1 MRLVLLGWF
10 AVLGGLTLAG
20 SSALCPM
27 VSAQV
32 NPGPVRVAQAPA
44 TNAAA
49 AASLAQAS
57 ADQAKFDEVL
67 AEAVRFLRT
76 APSFMLDV
84 TGEWK
89 TSRGAEGKNHYT
101 LVHQRPGLF
110 RIEVQSGFAKTPD
123 LICVNDGQD
132 VTTLYD
138 SQLLYSQHPVG
149 EGGELSRNTMLAQS
163 LSGSGIDILLQ
174 PQLVDFVHAQVSGVK
189 YLGVEQ
195 LEKYRC
201 HHFEMQWG
209 QQRVALWISAQGEP
223 MLRQFARTTQ
233 VNIGPDNQF
242 QMVAT
247 AKLNWRIGG
256 QIPPETFQVALP
268 QGSRRVHCIYESLA
282 CDEASDLIGQQMPAI
297 ELIQLDGKR
306 LHLKPAPDK
315 IATVLIFWAS
325 WCTPSTNEMPKVTGF
340 VKDTAS
346 QGVAFYAVNVGED
359 LSAVRKFATQHDFT
373 SAAVSDPNGTVSHA
387 FRVGELPAVVI
398 IDRDGK
404 IRTIM
409 HGDAKDLQTSVAKQ
423 LQQIATTPAP
433 APIRPA
439 VAGPKQ

>member
-10 AVLGGLTLAG
+10 AVLGAVTLAG
-20 SSALCPM
+20 SSAFG
-27 VSAQV
+27 QV
-32 NPGPVRVAQAPA
+32 NPGPVRLAQAPA
-44 TNAAA
+44 PQGPAAA
-49 AASLAQAS
+49 NLAQAS

-76 APSFMLDV
+76 APSYKLDV

-138 SQLLYSQHPVG
+138 SQLLYSQHAVG

-189 YLGVEQ
+189 YMGIEQ
-195 LEKYRC
+195 LDKFRC
-201 HHFEMQWG
+201 HHFHMQWG
-209 QQRVALWISAQGEP
+209 QQQVELWISAQGEP

-256 QIPPETFQVALP
+256 QIPAETFQIALP
-268 QGSRRVHCIYESLA
+268 QGARRVHCIYESLA
-282 CDEASDLIGQQMPAI
+282 CDESSDLIGQQMPAI
-297 ELIQLDGKR
+297 ELVQLDGKR

-315 IATVLIFWAS
+315 MATVLIFWAS
-325 WCTPSTNEMPKVTGF
+325 WCTPSTAEMPKVTGF

-359 LSAVRKFATQHDFT
+359 LSAVRRFASEHNFT
-373 SAAVSDPNGTVSHA
+373 EAAVSDPSGNVSHA

-409 HGDAKDLQTSVAKQ
+409 HGSAKDLQTSVAKQ